1 MEDNV
6 YFTSLFDIYGILL
19 TEKQQEYFKLY
30 YFEDLLLDEISENFN
45 ISKNAVSKE
54 IKRAKKMLDYYE
66 EKLHLYTISK
76 TLYKEFE
83 DEPDTLQRI
92 ERITSGNTIEYDWNL
107 LKTID

>member
-76 TLYKEFE
+76 DLYKEFE

-92 ERITSGNTIEYDWNL
+92 ERITSGNTIEYD
-107 LKTID
+107 